1 VLSWL
6 VRISMFMSCCVTPDS
21 CTLEL
26 ARGAAVLLLGCPPS
40 VAVGIA
46 VCSAGALNIEWAIWL
61 APIGVAWV
69 VGVWDVRHRALE
81 PSLNVGSS
89 MVGASWRLPCSD
101 GQALGGNKKTTKKR
115 HPKKKPRER
124 VRRVQSDGRTPMQ
137 CRLCL
142 CDPSK
147 RCLLVSR

>member
-1 VLSWL
+1 
-6 VRISMFMSCCVTPDS
+6 
-21 CTLEL
+21 
-26 ARGAAVLLLGCPPS
+26 LGCPPS

-89 MVGASWRLPCSD
+89 MVGASWRLLAAMD
-101 GQALGGNKKTTKKR
+101 RHWEETKKP
-115 HPKKKPRER
+115 PKKDTPRKSQER
-124 VRRVQSDGRTPMQ
+124 G
-137 CRLCL
+137 
-142 CDPSK
+142 
-147 RCLLVSR
+147 